1 MMIRLRHTNVSLK
14 PVVYF
19 ILVSM
24 IPIFAFGW
32 MSYNTGFAQA
42 TRLALCLFF
51 VFLISRKL
59 VAPISKAKGTVEA
72 ELRKSREQ
80 YRSLVDNLSEVIFQT
95 DAKGRWTFLNPS
107 WPEITGFPVE
117 ESLGRSYLTYV
128 YPDDRERNIAV
139 LKPLVERETTY
150 CRFEVRYL
158 RKDGGYRWIEVRT
171 RLVIDER
178 GVIIGSSGTLTDISE
193 RRKAEE
199 ALRESEENLRTILHS
214 IPTGILI
221 VDAATHRIVDVNDA
235 AVSIYGGTR
244 DDLISKVCHG
254 LVCDKEKGQC
264 PVTDL
269 HQRVDNSETLHLTAS
284 GGSRPI
290 LKTVVPIT
298 LGGQPHLI
306 ESFIDITERKRAE
319 EALRVSETK
328 YRRIFETL
336 EDVYYQTDP
345 QGIIT
350 VVSPS
355 SHRLAGWVPEE
366 LVGRPVADV
375 YVDPDAREGLLAV
388 LAQDRYV
395 KDYELLLKRR
405 DGGTLSV
412 SVGAQILMDD
422 EGRMTGVSGTLR
434 DISERKRGEE
444 KLIETNHKLELATAR
459 ASEMAL
465 QAEAANRAK
474 SEFLANMSHELRTPL
489 NGIIGFTE
497 VVLDKH
503 FGALNETQEEY
514 LTDVLQSSRHLLS
527 LINDI
532 LDLSK
537 IEAGKME
544 LTCARF
550 NLRELLERSLTII
563 KEKAAKHRIALSK
576 SFDGLPEWVEAD
588 ERKVKQIVYNLLSN
602 AVKFT
607 PDGGALSLGAQSGET
622 RSLFFAATAKGEEPP
637 FPIADDGK
645 RYVMIS
651 VSDTGV
657 GIKRDDFTRI
667 FNPFEQVESSASR
680 RFQGTGLGLSLTKRL
695 VELHGGLIWVASAG
709 ENKGSTFRVLLPESR
724 T

>member
-1 MMIRLRHTNVSLK
+1 M
-14 PVVYF
+14 
-19 ILVSM
+19 
-24 IPIFAFGW
+24 
-32 MSYNTGFAQA
+32 
-42 TRLALCLFF
+42 C
-51 VFLISRKL
+51 
-59 VAPISKAKGTVEA
+59 
-72 ELRKSREQ
+72 
-80 YRSLVDNLSEVIFQT
+80 
-95 DAKGRWTFLNPS
+95 
-107 WPEITGFPVE
+107 
-117 ESLGRSYLTYV
+117 
-128 YPDDRERNIAV
+128 DREV
-139 LKPLVERETTY
+139 
-150 CRFEVRYL
+150 
-158 RKDGGYRWIEVRT
+158 
-171 RLVIDER
+171 
-178 GVIIGSSGTLTDISE
+178 
-193 RRKAEE
+193 
-199 ALRESEENLRTILHS
+199 
-214 IPTGILI
+214 
-221 VDAATHRIVDVNDA
+221 
-235 AVSIYGGTR
+235 
-244 DDLISKVCHG
+244 
-254 LVCDKEKGQC
+254 GQC

-269 HQRVDNSETLHLTAS
+269 HQCVDNRETLLLTVS
-284 GGSRPI
+284 GGPRPI

-306 ESFIDITERKRAE
+306 ESFIDITERKLAE

-328 YRRIFETL
+328 YRRILETL

-355 SHRLAGWVPEE
+355 SRRLAGWEPEE
-366 LVGRPVADV
+366 LLGRPVADV
-375 YVDPDAREGLLAV
+375 YVDPHARERLLAV

-412 SVGAQILMDD
+412 SVGAQILMDE
-422 EGRMTGVSGTLR
+422 EGRITGVSGTLR

-444 KLIETNHKLELATAR
+444 KLIETNRKLGLATAR

-503 FGALNETQEEY
+503 FGVLNETQEEY

-544 LTCARF
+544 LTCSRF
-550 NLRELLERSLTII
+550 NLGELLERSLTII

-576 SFDGLPEWVEAD
+576 SFDGLPQWVEAD

-607 PDGGALSLGAQSGET
+607 PDGGALSLAAQSGEK
-622 RSLFFAATAKGEEPP
+622 RSLFFAATAEGEEPP
-637 FPIADDGK
+637 FPAADDGK

-667 FNPFEQVESSASR
+667 FNPFEQVDSSASR
-680 RFQGTGLGLSLTKRL
+680 RFQGTGLGLSLTKCL

-724 T
+724 P